1 MKKKILV
8 IVLIAVF
15 AISGVLA
22 GVINYSDSEA
32 SENEKIKPTKCTEKQ
47 AEKATIEKIEKR
59 EVEET
64 RDTES
69 YMDSNESEATV
80 STHNNMNSGK
90 SKGNIKNKP
99 SDSSSK
105 ISHNSS
111 ESHSNEKAQHQHNWE
126 KVYGTKQV
134 EHTKQIPYTKCY
146 VCNEDMT
153 NNPGHIDKHLLDGES
168 NVHYGTEYKTEKY
181 YTEEPYVKGYECSCG
196 AVK

>member
-1 MKKKILV
+1 MKKNILV

-32 SENEKIKPTKCTEKQ
+32 SEDRKVKSIECAEKQTEK
-47 AEKATIEKIEKR
+47 AYIEKR
-59 EVEET
+59 EVEENS
-64 RDTES
+64 DAGS
-69 YMDSNESEATV
+69 YTDNNKSETKV
-80 STHNNMNSGK
+80 PTHSNMNFGK
-90 SKGNIKNKP
+90 SKGNRKNEP
-99 SDSSSK
+99 LDSSSK
-105 ISHNSS
+105 VLHNSGEAPS
-111 ESHSNEKAQHQHNWE
+111 TEKAKHQHNWE

-153 NNPGHIDKHLLDGES
+153 NNPGHIDKHLLNGES
-168 NVHYGTEYKTEKY
+168 NVHYGTEYKIEKY